1 MPTGPKEKSL
11 TVKPQAAEPPLRLA
25 EFLLDAP
32 NLVTLGGLAAGL
44 GALGLV
50 VQERFGPA
58 LCLALGA
65 ILIDHLDGRLA
76 RNRPERSPAL
86 HTFGAHL
93 DCYADFV
100 SKGVFPALMLL
111 TLGAFSPVFWLIAGT
126 HLTVIAI
133 RYSYEFVPGA
143 PRRGLSPDYSIL
155 AFSLLYLAS
164 PRWGSVYPGIL
175 AAVMIA
181 MAGLNLGPFNPP
193 KLKGL
198 SLTAFVV
205 CSLTLMA
212 FLAGRP

>member
-1 MPTGPKEKSL
+1 VPVEPETGDSPG
-11 TVKPQAAEPPLRLA
+11 RLA
-25 EFLLDAP
+25 DFLVDAP
-32 NLVTLGGLAAGL
+32 NLVTLGGLAVGL

-50 VQERFGPA
+50 VQERFGAA

-65 ILIDHLDGRLA
+65 ILIDQLDGRLA
-76 RNRPERSPAL
+76 LNRPDRTPAVRA
-86 HTFGAHL
+86 FGAHL

-111 TLGAFSPVFWLIAGT
+111 TLGAFFPVFWLIAGT

-155 AFSLLYLAS
+155 VFALLYLAS

-181 MAGLNLGPFNPP
+181 MAGLNLAPFNPP
-193 KLKGL
+193 KLRGL
-198 SLTAFVV
+198 GLTAFVV
-205 CSLTLMA
+205 SSLTLMA